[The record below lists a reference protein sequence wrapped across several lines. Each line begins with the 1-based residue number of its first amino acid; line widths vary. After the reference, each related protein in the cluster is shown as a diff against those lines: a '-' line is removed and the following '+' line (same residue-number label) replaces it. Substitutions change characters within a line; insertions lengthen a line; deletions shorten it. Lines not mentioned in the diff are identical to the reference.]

1 MIKDNSC
8 KPVTHDNDI
17 TSSGALCLLLDS
29 LLTTRSNPMGLFFLL
44 PNPNTPYREGHIG
57 TLMQPGRNWR
67 GQGPHVHPGC
77 KYDTLVVR
85 SVSRALHFCW
95 RQKANR
101 ATWKNCFSE
110 MLNDLRRLSG
120 LVGRFYASK

>member
-17 TSSGALCLLLDS
+17 TSSGALCLLLDRV
-29 LLTTRSNPMGLFFLL
+29 LTTRSNPMGLFFLF
-44 PNPNTPYREGHIG
+44 PSPNTPYREGHTG
-57 TLMQPGRNWR
+57 TLMQPGEVQEET
-67 GQGPHVHPGC
+67 GEAKVVTC

-85 SVSRALHFCW
+85 SVSRALQFCW
-95 RQKANR
+95 RQRVNR

-110 MLNDLRRLSG
+110 MLNDFRKPSG
-120 LVGRFYASK
+120 LAGRFCAKM